1 MWNYLTESV
10 WNGILL
16 LATGLI
22 PMGLVVFLMQECSYS
37 IRQRLISC
45 FGRTGFI
52 YLTMPGVV
60 IHELSHLFFC
70 LIFQHKIVKVNLF
83 SPQEDGT
90 LGMIQHSYDSRNIF
104 QRIGNFFIGSAPVW
118 GGMLAMC
125 LFSRLLLPDSL
136 FSGDQVDRL
145 VEF

>member
-83 SPQEDGT
+83 ISF
-90 LGMIQHSYDSRNIF
+90 S
-104 QRIGNFFIGSAPVW
+104 GSATFL
-118 GGMLAMC
+118 LA
-125 LFSRLLLPDSL
+125 LLLCGAECWRCVSSPDFYCRTRCFPEIRWLDLRSSVPSL
-136 FSGDQVDRL
+136 SGTAGKAGCG
-145 VEF
+145 FI